1 MISHY
6 LAQMSTFVVE
16 LIAQGACMPVE
27 HSMPAKSSRQ
37 LSLQGLISVL
47 SQALLMV
54 VCHTLTVLE
63 YLLLFSTT

>member
-1 MISHY
+1 
-6 LAQMSTFVVE
+6 
-16 LIAQGACMPVE
+16 MPVE